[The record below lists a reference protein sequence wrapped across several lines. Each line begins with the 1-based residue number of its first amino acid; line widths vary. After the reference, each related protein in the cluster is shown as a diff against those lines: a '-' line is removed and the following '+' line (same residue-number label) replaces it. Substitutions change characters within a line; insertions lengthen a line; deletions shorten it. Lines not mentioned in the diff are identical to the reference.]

1 MLAGGDESVHFIHC
15 RSVPLT
21 MPAGLKATSS
31 LIMISSNVTESAPGV
46 FTSEKVD
53 LQLNPLDN
61 EVFVV
66 QAIDID
72 TKVPELIAAT
82 RTESKLSVSSTERT
96 SVGSLA
102 NSNVMAQVQIVTQ
115 EGAAGAVTNTKVA
128 GETPMAALDYVFI
141 LATNDFYL
149 NTQGVNNTA
158 TIGGS
163 ARLYGYRAKADS
175 ATYAALVQSEIL
187 SA

>member
-1 MLAGGDESVHFIHC
+1 
-15 RSVPLT
+15 
-21 MPAGLKATSS
+21 MPSGLKPTSS
-31 LIMISSNVTESAPGV
+31 LLMISASVTESAPGT
-46 FTSEKVD
+46 FTDAKID

-72 TKVPELIAAT
+72 VKAPELIAAT

-115 EGAAGAVTNTKVA
+115 EGVAGAVTNTKIA
-128 GETPMAALDYVFI
+128 GETPTAALDYVFI
-141 LATNDFYL
+141 LATNDYYL
-149 NTQGVNNTA
+149 NCQGVNNLT
-158 TIGGS
+158 TMGGS
-163 ARLYGYRAKADS
+163 ARLYGYRARADA

-187 SA
+187 SS

>member
-1 MLAGGDESVHFIHC
+1 
-15 RSVPLT
+15 
-21 MPAGLKATSS
+21 MPTGLKPTSS
-31 LIMISSNVTESAPGV
+31 LLMISASVAETAPGT
-46 FTSEKVD
+46 FTDNKID

-72 TKVPELIAAT
+72 VKAPELIAGA
-82 RTESKLSVSSTERT
+82 RTESKMSVSSTERA

-115 EGAAGAVTNTKVA
+115 EGVAGAVTNTKIA

-141 LATNDFYL
+141 LATNDYYL
-149 NTQGVNNTA
+149 NVQGVNNLA
-158 TIGGS
+158 TVSGS
-163 ARLYGYRAKADS
+163 ARLYGYRARADS

-187 SA
+187 SS

>member
-1 MLAGGDESVHFIHC
+1 
-15 RSVPLT
+15 
-21 MPAGLKATSS
+21 MPTGLKATSS
-31 LIMISSNVTESAPGV
+31 LIMISSNVSETVAGT
-46 FTSEKVD
+46 FASEKVD

-72 TKVPELIAAT
+72 VKAPELVAAT

-102 NSNVMAQVQIVTQ
+102 DSNVMAQVQIVTQ
-115 EGAAGAVTNTKVA
+115 EAGGAGVTNTKIA
-128 GETPMAALDYVFI
+128 GETPQSALDYVFI
-141 LATNDFYL
+141 LATNDFFL
-149 NTQGVNNTA
+149 NCQGVNNA
-158 TIGGS
+158 TTMGGS

-187 SA
+187 SN